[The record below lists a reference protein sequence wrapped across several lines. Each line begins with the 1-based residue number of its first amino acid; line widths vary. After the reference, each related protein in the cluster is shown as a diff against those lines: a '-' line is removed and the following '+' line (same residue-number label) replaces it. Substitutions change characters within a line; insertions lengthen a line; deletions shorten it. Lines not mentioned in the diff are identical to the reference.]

1 MRRDRPTRRRNH
13 RVPETV
19 REDSM
24 SPRHTGR
31 AFRGPFR
38 QGLRA
43 FSALHIAAYRLSGGR
58 VGGWLTPTAPVLLL
72 TTRGRRSGQN
82 RITPLIYLVDG
93 ADVVIVGSLGQR
105 PGLVAQPASVPG
117 GARPGGRAALDRARD
132 RGDRRGAGPPLGA
145 TRHHVPALR
154 QLCARHLAPDP
165 GRRAPSTRKVDGTHP
180 ASRRSHHRARSPV
193 QRRFPPPQAR
203 DKVWSGPMR

>member
-1 MRRDRPTRRRNH
+1 VPT
-13 RVPETV
+13 
-19 REDSM
+19 
-24 SPRHTGR
+24 RHTGR

-58 VGGWLTPTAPVLLL
+58 IGGWLTPTAPVLLL

-93 ADVVIVGSLGQR
+93 ADVVVVGSLG
-105 PGLVAQPASVPG
+105 GSANAPAWWHNLQAYP
-117 GARPGGRAALDRARD
+117 AALDGARD
-132 RGDRRGAGPPLGA
+132 RGDRRGAGPPLG
-145 TRHHVPALR
+145 TPRGDLPALR